1 MSVENQAE
9 DVTGG
14 GFVGRRHHK
23 LRFTELDE
31 TFLARLILA
40 KCPDPYATTGLTLQ
54 LTLRDLFRRFSE
66 DELVALLEDQT
77 ISEAPKM
84 SEIVGDFISMMVG
97 HRVEAKENR
106 QPALDYYHDHIRT
119 RLGWLES
126 GDPMDNFPPRID
138 SVTSRMRGKLEVFDI
153 VVRPAVLRERLGA
166 EIPRLLELRGQ
177 INDKMFTAP
186 RRPQDL
192 GGRIDY
198 RKQVEFLTLFLNDRQ
213 QTTGEPTFSIL
224 SNQIP
229 FRWALHYVVGTEL
242 AMAAA
247 GTTTS
252 EDKILLPL
260 FLEVNGL
267 LDVIDVDLES
277 APLAPH
283 DVVVRYV
290 LRIPAARNI
299 FGASN
304 AGLVARTRAQLNE
317 TELALYHRLHQKVRE
332 GLVFG
337 GKPKLESSFGELGA
351 WLIRKA
357 TYCLEEPAFLGQ
369 KARHWIKEHED
380 DTRIQIEDEFF
391 LPEIYERLR
400 NDFGARVVKKPERF
414 GGEIDILFDDTIP
427 IELKVRR
434 NRKHPL
440 DVADVDESYPPTG
453 QAAVYAGVSRL
464 GFVVVLDLP
473 GDETQMVSLENCATV
488 VERRFPEMAEFPTC
502 ITVIVFRCY
511 NRRPSSSR

>member
-1 MSVENQAE
+1 MSSE
-9 DVTGG
+9 DQDEDTVGG
-14 GFVGRRHHK
+14 GFLGRQHHK

-40 KCPDPYATTGLTLQ
+40 KCPDPDAAAAIAVQ

-66 DELVALLEDQT
+66 NELVALLENQT
-77 ISEAPKM
+77 ISEAPKT
-84 SEIVGDFISMMVG
+84 SEIVGDFISMLVG
-97 HRVEAKENR
+97 HRVEAKER
-106 QPALDYYHDHIRT
+106 KQPALDYYHEHIRV

-126 GDPMDNFPPRID
+126 GDPVEDFPPRVD
-138 SVTSRMRGKLEVFDI
+138 AVTSLMQGKLEVFNI

-166 EIPRLLELRGQ
+166 EIPKLLELRGK
-177 INDKMFTAP
+177 INDKLYIAS
-186 RRPQDL
+186 RRPSDL

-198 RKQVEFLTLFLNDRQ
+198 RKQVEFLTHFLKERQ
-213 QTTGEPTFSIL
+213 QATGEPTFSIL
-224 SNQIP
+224 SNRIP
-229 FRWALHYVVGTEL
+229 FRWALHYVVGTDL

-247 GTTTS
+247 GTTTN
-252 EDKILLPL
+252 EDRILLPL
-260 FLEVNGL
+260 FLEVNGM
-267 LDVIDVDLES
+267 LDVVDIDLES
-277 APLAPH
+277 DPLSPH

-290 LRIPAARNI
+290 LRMPAARNI

-304 AGLVARTRAQLNE
+304 AGLSARTRTQLNE
-317 TELALYHRLHQKVRE
+317 TELALYHRLHDDVRE

-337 GKPKLESSFGELGA
+337 GKPKLESSFGDLAA
-351 WLIRKA
+351 WLICKA
-357 TYCLEEPAFLGQ
+357 TYCLEEPTFLGQ
-369 KARHWIKEHED
+369 KARQWVVEHEGHG
-380 DTRIQIEDEFF
+380 RIQIEDEFF

-400 NDFGARVVKKPERF
+400 SDFGSRVVKKPARF

-440 DVADVDESYPPTG
+440 DIADVDESYPPTG
-453 QAAVYAGVSRL
+453 QAAVYAGISRL

-473 GDETQMVSLENCATV
+473 GDDTQMVSLENCATV
-488 VERRFPEMAEFPTC
+488 VERRFPETAEFPTC

-511 NRRPSSSR
+511 SQRPSSSR